1 MITTD
6 YYNWNGFQ
14 MNVAEAWD
22 EYQDMCDDVFG
33 MDVVNIHSVESINA
47 VLLHLM
53 FLNQFVAFY
62 ENLKA
67 LLKRL
72 KEKMTSE
79 EDKEKLIK
87 IVE

>member
-33 MDVVNIHSVESINA
+33 MADALKMSLRGARGRQERIARSREYIHRFEGNDVAAQVR
-47 VLLHLM
+47 
-53 FLNQFVAFY
+53 
-62 ENLKA
+62 A
-67 LLKRL
+67 LYL
-72 KEKMTSE
+72 
-79 EDKEKLIK
+79 D
-87 IVE
+87 V